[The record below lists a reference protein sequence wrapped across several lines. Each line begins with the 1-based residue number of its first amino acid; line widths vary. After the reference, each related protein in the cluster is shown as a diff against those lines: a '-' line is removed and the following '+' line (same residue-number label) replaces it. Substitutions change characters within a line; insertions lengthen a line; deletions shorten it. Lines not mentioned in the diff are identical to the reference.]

1 MIQDVVV
8 LGPCIRNI
16 RNLTLEN
23 IFFFLYHHSIITYGV
38 RFQDRKGSLRCLP
51 RAEIADF
58 LNRKGAFTLSA
69 LDLKSSGRGG
79 RLDAD

>member
-1 MIQDVVV
+1 MLLSLALASEISE
-8 LGPCIRNI
+8 ISHWKI
-16 RNLTLEN
+16 F
-23 IFFFLYHHSIITYGV
+23 FFFLYHHSIITYGV
-38 RFQDRKGSLRCLP
+38 RFQDRKGSLRCLL